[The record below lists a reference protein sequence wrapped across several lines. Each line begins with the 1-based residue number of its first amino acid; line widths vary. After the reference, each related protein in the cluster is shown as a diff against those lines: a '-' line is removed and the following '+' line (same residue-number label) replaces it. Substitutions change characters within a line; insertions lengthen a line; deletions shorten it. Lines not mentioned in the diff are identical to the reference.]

1 MPEGHT
7 DGSGRRRRYIPA
19 IYLGSVAR
27 ERGMGILQA
36 PPRATSK
43 RGNGEWWPESPRWRA
58 GRPLLAESPIF
69 FQTLMHACMS
79 LYECTQDVPETPS
92 GALKVHKLCASS
104 KYVVCDHL
112 GCVERRSSGLRV
124 HVYMYVYLRPLGMH
138 D

>member
-1 MPEGHT
+1 MHARNIPRKCGAGARYGYSTGAAPSDLEEGKW
-7 DGSGRRRRYIPA
+7 RM
-19 IYLGSVAR
+19 VAR
-27 ERGMGILQA
+27 IASL
-36 PPRATSK
+36 
-43 RGNGEWWPESPRWRA
+43 A
-58 GRPLLAESPIF
+58 GRPPPADRVTYF

-124 HVYMYVYLRPLGMH
+124 HVYMCT
-138 D
+138 

>member
-1 MPEGHT
+1 M
-7 DGSGRRRRYIPA
+7 PA

-43 RGNGEWWPESPRWRA
+43 RGNGEWWPESSRWRA
-58 GRPLLAESPIF
+58 GRPPAGRVTYF

-124 HVYMYVYLRPLGMH
+124 HVYMCT
-138 D
+138 